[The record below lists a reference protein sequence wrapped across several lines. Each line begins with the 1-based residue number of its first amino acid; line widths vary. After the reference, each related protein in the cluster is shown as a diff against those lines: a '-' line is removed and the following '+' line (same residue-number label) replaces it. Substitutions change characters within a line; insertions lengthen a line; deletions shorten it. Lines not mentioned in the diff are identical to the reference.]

1 MRKLT
6 LKQGNN
12 YLSQLSNKDQLT
24 YDKNGFPVAGNFT
37 KKSSGAVL
45 IGGGH
50 QKKKLCTRNNR
61 LVWYNMTKRDS
72 KKNSKKSSRRG
83 SRKMSKKKNSK
94 RGSKTSSRKPSRK
107 TSKKKQKGGGKMDN
121 LVKLMMLNQIRNR
134 SMSGGQNTVEDTPAD
149 ILMDTDYA
157 QKQQG
162 GALNPSLRNNLDSYR
177 QMLSII
183 STQNW
188 QEVSTRQL
196 EAMTEAQGIFLE
208 LYRLMETTCSNL
220 LKTMNQEILPMAR
233 KLRQKANSLGFG
245 EEKVRDPKYQQE
257 YEEMRQNREKL
268 RSFVKKFENVNV
280 FCSSSPTHKKQHDE
294 FKRSFDE
301 IKRISDEI
309 TRNSVQT
316 DFKIILSKLENFVSE
331 DEAVNML
338 NDLVRIVDTYGEEQL
353 GKPLINK
360 FNMVR
365 DKVQMKIARTKTD
378 KMLPNIVVNKTVKAT
393 VVPTSSATESP
404 QAINT
409 TKLGLF
415 SR

>member
-1 MRKLT
+1 
-6 LKQGNN
+6 
-12 YLSQLSNKDQLT
+12 
-24 YDKNGFPVAGNFT
+24 
-37 KKSSGAVL
+37 
-45 IGGGH
+45 
-50 QKKKLCTRNNR
+50 
-61 LVWYNMTKRDS
+61 
-72 KKNSKKSSRRG
+72 
-83 SRKMSKKKNSK
+83 
-94 RGSKTSSRKPSRK
+94 
-107 TSKKKQKGGGKMDN
+107 MDN